1 MGKNRPPRAIFENIG
16 TLTAQDIEA
25 SNILKGLLKV
35 EVPKAIE
42 YAIQNKKTFAS
53 IFEINDSNSY
63 IELHKN
69 QWISA
74 LETCILFYVEEED
87 YEACN
92 KMTKLIESYVRRKKK
107 TQSDKK
113 KEMFVQ
119 MINSLDEIFVRQGL
133 MYADMDMDM
142 FKYDEKFLA
151 VIDVMIYFHF
161 GEACSEVIA
170 FYLYDRQNPDGTL
183 NPILDEN
190 DTEIILQNPYDLWN
204 LLVMINPKIQD

>member
-1 MGKNRPPRAIFENIG
+1 MADNFKEVQ
-16 TLTAQDIEA
+16 TAVD
-25 SNILKGLLKV
+25 NMLNVK
-35 EVPKAIE
+35 
-42 YAIQNKKTFAS
+42 
-53 IFEINDSNSY
+53 
-63 IELHKN
+63 
-69 QWISA
+69 
-74 LETCILFYVEEED
+74 
-87 YEACN
+87 
-92 KMTKLIESYVRRKKK
+92 SYVRRKKK

-133 MYADMDMDM
+133 MYADMDVDM

-161 GEACSEVIA
+161 GEACSDVIA

-190 DTEIILQNPYDLWN
+190 DNEIILQNPYDLWN
-204 LLVMINPKIQD
+204 LLVMINAKIQD

>member
-1 MGKNRPPRAIFENIG
+1 MADNFK
-16 TLTAQDIEA
+16 
-25 SNILKGLLKV
+25 
-35 EVPKAIE
+35 EVQIAVDNMLNVK
-42 YAIQNKKTFAS
+42 
-53 IFEINDSNSY
+53 
-63 IELHKN
+63 
-69 QWISA
+69 
-74 LETCILFYVEEED
+74 
-87 YEACN
+87 
-92 KMTKLIESYVRRKKK
+92 SYVRRKKK

-204 LLVMINPKIQD
+204 LLVMINPKIHD

>member
-1 MGKNRPPRAIFENIG
+1 MADNFKEVQ
-16 TLTAQDIEA
+16 TAVD
-25 SNILKGLLKV
+25 NMLNVK
-35 EVPKAIE
+35 
-42 YAIQNKKTFAS
+42 
-53 IFEINDSNSY
+53 
-63 IELHKN
+63 
-69 QWISA
+69 
-74 LETCILFYVEEED
+74 
-87 YEACN
+87 
-92 KMTKLIESYVRRKKK
+92 SYVRRKKK

-161 GEACSEVIA
+161 GEACSDVIA

>member
-1 MGKNRPPRAIFENIG
+1 MADNFKEVQ
-16 TLTAQDIEA
+16 TAVD
-25 SNILKGLLKV
+25 NMLNVK
-35 EVPKAIE
+35 
-42 YAIQNKKTFAS
+42 
-53 IFEINDSNSY
+53 
-63 IELHKN
+63 
-69 QWISA
+69 
-74 LETCILFYVEEED
+74 
-87 YEACN
+87 
-92 KMTKLIESYVRRKKK
+92 SYVRRKKK

-133 MYADMDMDM
+133 MYADMDVDM

-161 GEACSEVIA
+161 GEACSDVIA

-190 DTEIILQNPYDLWN
+190 DNEIILQNPYDLWN

>member
-1 MGKNRPPRAIFENIG
+1 MSDNFKEVQ
-16 TLTAQDIEA
+16 TAVD
-25 SNILKGLLKV
+25 NMLNVK
-35 EVPKAIE
+35 
-42 YAIQNKKTFAS
+42 
-53 IFEINDSNSY
+53 
-63 IELHKN
+63 
-69 QWISA
+69 
-74 LETCILFYVEEED
+74 
-87 YEACN
+87 
-92 KMTKLIESYVRRKKK
+92 SYVRRKKK

-183 NPILDEN
+183 NPIFDDN
-190 DTEIILQNPYDLWN
+190 DNEILLQNPYDLWN
-204 LLVMINPKIQD
+204 LLIMVNPKIQD

>member
-1 MGKNRPPRAIFENIG
+1 MADNFKEVQ
-16 TLTAQDIEA
+16 TAVD
-25 SNILKGLLKV
+25 NMLNVK
-35 EVPKAIE
+35 
-42 YAIQNKKTFAS
+42 
-53 IFEINDSNSY
+53 
-63 IELHKN
+63 
-69 QWISA
+69 
-74 LETCILFYVEEED
+74 
-87 YEACN
+87 
-92 KMTKLIESYVRRKKK
+92 SYVRRKKK

-133 MYADMDMDM
+133 MYADMDVDM

-204 LLVMINPKIQD
+204 LLVIINPKIQD

>member
-1 MGKNRPPRAIFENIG
+1 MADNFKEVQ
-16 TLTAQDIEA
+16 TAVD
-25 SNILKGLLKV
+25 NMLNVK
-35 EVPKAIE
+35 
-42 YAIQNKKTFAS
+42 
-53 IFEINDSNSY
+53 
-63 IELHKN
+63 
-69 QWISA
+69 
-74 LETCILFYVEEED
+74 
-87 YEACN
+87 
-92 KMTKLIESYVRRKKK
+92 SYVRRKKK

-151 VIDVMIYFHF
+151 VIDVMLYFHF
-161 GEACSEVIA
+161 GEACSDVIA

-190 DTEIILQNPYDLWN
+190 DTEIILENPYDLWN

>member
-1 MGKNRPPRAIFENIG
+1 VQ
-16 TLTAQDIEA
+16 TAVD
-25 SNILKGLLKV
+25 NMLNVK
-35 EVPKAIE
+35 
-42 YAIQNKKTFAS
+42 
-53 IFEINDSNSY
+53 
-63 IELHKN
+63 
-69 QWISA
+69 
-74 LETCILFYVEEED
+74 
-87 YEACN
+87 
-92 KMTKLIESYVRRKKK
+92 SYVRRKKK

>member
-1 MGKNRPPRAIFENIG
+1 MADNFK
-16 TLTAQDIEA
+16 
-25 SNILKGLLKV
+25 
-35 EVPKAIE
+35 EV
-42 YAIQNKKTFAS
+42 QNAVDNMLNVK
-53 IFEINDSNSY
+53 
-63 IELHKN
+63 
-69 QWISA
+69 
-74 LETCILFYVEEED
+74 
-87 YEACN
+87 
-92 KMTKLIESYVRRKKK
+92 SYVRRKKK

>member
-1 MGKNRPPRAIFENIG
+1 MADNFKEVQ
-16 TLTAQDIEA
+16 TAVD
-25 SNILKGLLKV
+25 NMLNVK
-35 EVPKAIE
+35 
-42 YAIQNKKTFAS
+42 
-53 IFEINDSNSY
+53 
-63 IELHKN
+63 
-69 QWISA
+69 
-74 LETCILFYVEEED
+74 
-87 YEACN
+87 
-92 KMTKLIESYVRRKKK
+92 SYVRRKKK

-204 LLVMINPKIQD
+204 LLVMINPKIHD

>member
-1 MGKNRPPRAIFENIG
+1 LL
-16 TLTAQDIEA
+16 LTQIKQIKMAD
-25 SNILKGLLKV
+25 NFK
-35 EVPKAIE
+35 EVQTAVDNMLNVK
-42 YAIQNKKTFAS
+42 
-53 IFEINDSNSY
+53 
-63 IELHKN
+63 
-69 QWISA
+69 
-74 LETCILFYVEEED
+74 
-87 YEACN
+87 
-92 KMTKLIESYVRRKKK
+92 SYVRRKKK

-133 MYADMDMDM
+133 MYADMDVDM

-151 VIDVMIYFHF
+151 VIDVMLYFHF
-161 GEACSEVIA
+161 GEACSDVIA